1 MTWSV
6 PILGIE
12 NVLKHPSGG
21 DEIMHVSKL
30 VLAAALVLGG
40 CATVPS
46 AEPAQTTPGV
56 SAQDTSEALI
66 ADIVARMTLERKIGQ
81 LIQPQINSFTA
92 EDMERYRFGSY
103 LNGGNG
109 GPYGDEFAPASE
121 WLRLADEMYD
131 ASVKPLPNGEPAIP
145 VMWGTDAVHGHS
157 NIVGATLFPHNIALG
172 AAGDADLVRRIGH
185 ATAIEIEV
193 TGIDWNFSPTVAVAR
208 DDRWGRTYESY
219 SENPDLV
226 AKMGAALVEGQQGT
240 PGTEGYLGDGRV
252 IATAKHFFGDGGTEQ
267 GVDQGD
273 VNGDIGELLAL
284 HGRPYPAAIDA
295 GVEAV
300 MASFNSINGRKMH
313 GNKELLTD
321 VLRGEMGF
329 DGLVVGDWNGH
340 GQIKGCTVT
349 VCPQSLMAGLDIY
362 MVPDDWKP
370 LMDSLLAQVK
380 DGTIPMARVD
390 EAVTR
395 VLRVKHRAGLLG
407 PDAQRPSER
416 GFAGRYDLLASPEH
430 RALAREAVA
439 KSQVLLKNDG
449 VLPIKAG
456 ANVLVAG
463 SAAND
468 VGQQSGGWTLEWQ
481 GGRKDQLP
489 REKFPSATSIWD
501 GIKENVSAHGGS
513 ATLSEDG
520 SFDVRPDVAI
530 VVFGER
536 PYAEFAGDQRDLA
549 FRDEEGL
556 KLLRQFEEQDIPTV
570 AVFLSGRPMWMNREL
585 NAADAFVASW
595 LPGSEGAGVADVLT
609 GKRDA
614 TGRLSFSWPASCEGQ
629 PVNSADGA
637 LFAFG
642 YGRSLADTT
651 TLPEL
656 SEECA
661 ALAVVEGAEMFG
673 SGRLGS
679 GISAFVGRLD
689 GAGFEELM
697 PQMRGD
703 MNGSGVLARGYDRD
717 AQEDSREISMRAG
730 SYFGLEQSNDT
741 GGAYRISYE
750 MVTRPTGAIR
760 LRSGDSVLDVT
771 AQFEL
776 AQGKGWREM
785 TLSTSCLADVGSR
798 LSFESDGEV
807 TFRISSVR
815 REELAE
821 GTECSF

>member
-1 MTWSV
+1 MRYIALALASS
-6 PILGIE
+6 LG
-12 NVLKHPSGG
+12 LS
-21 DEIMHVSKL
+21 
-30 VLAAALVLGG
+30 A

-46 AEPAQTTPGV
+46 AVPAQTSPVASAEDLAEAEVADLV
-56 SAQDTSEALI
+56 S
-66 ADIVARMTLERKIGQ
+66 RMSLERKIGQ
-81 LIQPQINSFTA
+81 LIQPQINSFTPQ
-92 EDMERYRFGSY
+92 DMERYRFGSY

-121 WLRLADEMYD
+121 WLRHADEMYD
-131 ASVKPLPNGEPAIP
+131 ASVKPLPDGEPVIP
-145 VMWGTDAVHGHS
+145 TMWGTDAVHGHS
-157 NIVGATLFPHNIALG
+157 NIVGATIFPHNIAIG
-172 AAGDADLVRRIGH
+172 ATGDAELVQRIGH

-219 SENPDLV
+219 SEDPDLV
-226 AKMGAALVEGQQGT
+226 AQLGAALIVGQQGS
-240 PGTEGYLGDGRV
+240 PGSEDFLGDGRV
-252 IATAKHFFGDGGTEQ
+252 FVTAKHFFGDGGTEQ

-273 VNGDIGELLAL
+273 VNGEINALLDL

-295 GVEAV
+295 GVQAV

-321 VLRGEMGF
+321 VLRGQMGF

-349 VCPQSLMAGLDIY
+349 DCPQSLMAGLDIY
-362 MVPDDWKP
+362 MVPDDWKV
-370 LMDSLLAQVK
+370 LMETLIAQVK

-395 VLRVKHRAGLLG
+395 VLRVKQRAGLLG
-407 PDAQRPSER
+407 ENAKRPSER
-416 GFAGRYDLLASPEH
+416 GVAGQYDLLASPEH

-449 VLPIKAG
+449 VLPLKAG

-463 SAAND
+463 SAADD

-481 GGRKDQLP
+481 GGRKDTLP
-489 REKFPSATSIWD
+489 RDYFAKATSIWD
-501 GIKENVSAHGGS
+501 GIKENVTAEGGS

-520 SFDVRPDVAI
+520 SFEARPDIAI
-530 VVFGER
+530 VVFGEH
-536 PYAEFAGDQRDLA
+536 PYAEFAGDQRNLV

-556 KLLRQFEEQDIPTV
+556 TLLRQFDEQDIPTV
-570 AVFLSGRPMWMNREL
+570 AVFLSGRAMWMNREI

-609 GKRDA
+609 GKREA

-629 PVNSADGA
+629 PVNSPEGA

-642 YGRSLADTT
+642 YGRTLSDNSPLA
-651 TLPEL
+651 TLNEDCGAL
-656 SEECA
+656 S
-661 ALAVVEGAEMFG
+661 VVEGSELFG

-679 GISAFVGRLD
+679 GVSAFVGRLD

-703 MNGSGVLARGYDRD
+703 MNGSGVLVRGFDRD
-717 AQEDSREISMRAG
+717 AQEDSREITMRAG
-730 SYFGLEQSNDT
+730 SYFGLEQSNNT
-741 GGAYRISYE
+741 GGVYRIAYE
-750 MVTRPTGAIR
+750 VVKRPAGTIR
-760 LRSGDSVLDVT
+760 LRSGNAVLDVT

-776 AQGKGWREM
+776 ATAKGFREM
-785 TLSTSCLADVGSR
+785 VVTESCLAGLGKR
-798 LSFESDGEV
+798 IAFESDGDV
-807 TFRISSVR
+807 TFRISSVK
-815 REELAE
+815 REEVAE

>member
-1 MTWSV
+1 MRYIALALATG
-6 PILGIE
+6 LG
-12 NVLKHPSGG
+12 LS
-21 DEIMHVSKL
+21 
-30 VLAAALVLGG
+30 A

-46 AEPAQTTPGV
+46 AVPAQTSPV
-56 SAQDTSEALI
+56 ASAEDLAEAEI
-66 ADIVARMTLERKIGQ
+66 ADIVSRMSLERKIGQ
-81 LIQPQINSFTA
+81 LIQPQINSFTP

-121 WLRLADEMYD
+121 WLRYADEMYD
-131 ASVKPLPNGEPAIP
+131 ASVKPLPDGEPVIP
-145 VMWGTDAVHGHS
+145 TMWGTDAVHGHS
-157 NIVGATLFPHNIALG
+157 NIVGATIFPHNIALG
-172 AAGDADLVRRIGH
+172 ATGDAELVQRIGH

-219 SENPDLV
+219 SEDPDLV
-226 AKMGAALVEGQQGT
+226 AKLGAALIVGQQGT
-240 PGTEGYLGDGRV
+240 PNSEDFLGDGRV
-252 IATAKHFFGDGGTEQ
+252 FVTAKHFFGDGGTER

-273 VNGDIGELLAL
+273 VNGDINALLDL

-295 GVEAV
+295 GVQAV

-321 VLRGEMGF
+321 VLRGQMGF

-349 VCPQSLMAGLDIY
+349 DCPQSLMAGLDIY
-362 MVPDDWKP
+362 MVPDDWKV
-370 LMDSLLAQVK
+370 LMETLIAQVK

-395 VLRVKHRAGLLG
+395 VLRVKQRAGLLG
-407 PDAQRPSER
+407 ENAKRPSER
-416 GFAGRYDLLASPEH
+416 GVAGQYDLLASPEH

-449 VLPIKAG
+449 VLPLKAG

-463 SAAND
+463 SAADD

-481 GGRKDQLP
+481 GGRKDTLP
-489 REKFPSATSIWD
+489 RDYFAKATSIWD
-501 GIKENVSAHGGS
+501 GIKENVTAEGGS

-520 SFDVRPDVAI
+520 SFEARPDIAI
-530 VVFGER
+530 VVFGEH
-536 PYAEFAGDQRDLA
+536 PYAEFAGDQRNLV

-556 KLLRQFEEQDIPTV
+556 TLLRQFDEQDIPTV
-570 AVFLSGRPMWMNREL
+570 AVFLSGRAMWMNREI

-609 GKRDA
+609 GKREA

-629 PVNSADGA
+629 PVNSPEGA

-642 YGRSLADTT
+642 YGRTLSDNSPLA
-651 TLPEL
+651 TLNEDCGAL
-656 SEECA
+656 S
-661 ALAVVEGAEMFG
+661 VVEGSELFG

-679 GISAFVGRLD
+679 GVSAFVGRLD

-703 MNGSGVLARGYDRD
+703 MNGSGVLVRGFDRD
-717 AQEDSREISMRAG
+717 AQEDSREITMRAG
-730 SYFGLEQSNDT
+730 SYFGLEQSNNT
-741 GGAYRISYE
+741 GGVYRIAYE
-750 MVTRPTGAIR
+750 VVTRPAGTIR
-760 LRSGDSVLDVT
+760 LRSGNAVLDVT

-776 AQGKGWREM
+776 ATAKGFREM
-785 TLSTSCLADVGSR
+785 VVTESCLAGLGKR
-798 LSFESDGEV
+798 IAFESDGDV
-807 TFRISSVR
+807 TFRISSVK
-815 REELAE
+815 REEVAE

>member
-1 MTWSV
+1 MSA
-6 PILGIE
+6 
-12 NVLKHPSGG
+12 
-21 DEIMHVSKL
+21 DDAEIASL
-30 VLAAALVLGG
+30 
-40 CATVPS
+40 
-46 AEPAQTTPGV
+46 
-56 SAQDTSEALI
+56 
-66 ADIVARMTLERKIGQ
+66 VARMSLERKIAQ

-92 EDMERYRFGSY
+92 EDMKTYRFGSY

-109 GPYGDEFAPASE
+109 GPYGDEFAPPSE

-131 ASVKPLPNGEPAIP
+131 ASVQPLPGGEPAIP

-172 AAGDADLVRRIGH
+172 AANDADLVRRIGH

-226 AKMGAALVEGQQGT
+226 AKLGAALIEGQQGVK
-240 PGTEGYLGDGRV
+240 GSEGYLGAGRV

-273 VNGDIGELLAL
+273 VNGDIDALLAL

-295 GVEAV
+295 GVETI

-313 GNKELLTD
+313 GNEALLTE
-321 VLRGEMGF
+321 VLRGQMGF

-340 GQIKGCTVT
+340 GQVKGCTVT
-349 VCPQSLMAGLDIY
+349 DCPQSLMAGLDIY
-362 MVPDDWKP
+362 MVPDDWKA
-370 LMDSLLAQVK
+370 LMDSLIAQVK
-380 DGTIPMARVD
+380 DGTIPMSRID

-395 VLRVKHRAGLLG
+395 VLRVKQRAGLLG
-407 PDAQRPSER
+407 EGAQRPSER
-416 GFAGRYDLLASPEH
+416 GYAGRYEMLASPEH

-439 KSQVLLKNDG
+439 RSQVLLKNNG

-463 SAAND
+463 TAADD
-468 VGQQSGGWTLEWQ
+468 VGQASGGWTLEWQ

-489 REKFPSATSIWD
+489 RDRFPKATTIWD
-501 GIKENVSAHGGS
+501 GLKANVAANGGS
-513 ATLSEDG
+513 AVLSEDG
-520 SFDVRPDVAI
+520 SFDTRPDTAI
-530 VVFGER
+530 VVFGEK
-536 PYAEFAGDQRDLA
+536 PYAEFAGDQRDLV

-556 KLLRQFEEQDIPTV
+556 KLLKSFKAQGIPTV
-570 AVFLSGRPMWMNREL
+570 ALFLSGRPMWMNREL

-609 GKRDA
+609 GAREA
-614 TGRLSFSWPASCEGQ
+614 TGRLSFSWPATCEGR
-629 PVNSADGA
+629 PLNSADGA

-642 YGRSLADTT
+642 YGLSLTQSAP
-651 TLPEL
+651 LGEL
-656 SEECA
+656 SEDCA
-661 ALAVVEGAEMFG
+661 PLTIVEGAEMFG
-673 SGRLGS
+673 SGRLGT
-679 GISAFVGRLD
+679 GVSAFVGRLD

-703 MNGSGVLARGYDRD
+703 MNGSGVTSRGYDRD
-717 AQEDSREISMRAG
+717 AQEDSREISMKAG

-741 GGAYRISYE
+741 GGVYRIEYAV
-750 MVTRPTGAIR
+750 VTRPTGAVR
-760 LRSGDSVLDVT
+760 LRASSADGEENTLDIT
-771 AQFEL
+771 PQFEL
-776 AQGKGWREM
+776 AYSKGWREM
-785 TLSTSCLADVGSR
+785 VISEACVADLGKR
-798 LSFESDGEV
+798 IAFESDGEV
-807 TFRISSVR
+807 TFRIASVK
-815 REELAE
+815 REEAAPD
-821 GTECSF
+821 TECSF

>member
-1 MTWSV
+1 
-6 PILGIE
+6 
-12 NVLKHPSGG
+12 
-21 DEIMHVSKL
+21 
-30 VLAAALVLGG
+30 
-40 CATVPS
+40 
-46 AEPAQTTPGV
+46 
-56 SAQDTSEALI
+56 
-66 ADIVARMTLERKIGQ
+66 
-81 LIQPQINSFTA
+81 
-92 EDMERYRFGSY
+92 
-103 LNGGNG
+103 
-109 GPYGDEFAPASE
+109 
-121 WLRLADEMYD
+121 
-131 ASVKPLPNGEPAIP
+131 
-145 VMWGTDAVHGHS
+145 MWGTDAVHGHS
-157 NIVGATLFPHNIALG
+157 NIVGATIFPHNIALG
-172 AAGDADLVRRIGH
+172 ATGDAELVQRIGH

-219 SENPDLV
+219 SEDPDLV
-226 AKMGAALVEGQQGT
+226 AKLGAALIVGQQGS
-240 PGTEGYLGDGRV
+240 PGSEDFLGDGRV
-252 IATAKHFFGDGGTEQ
+252 FVTAKHFFGDGGTEQ

-273 VNGDIGELLAL
+273 VNGEINALLDL

-295 GVEAV
+295 GVQAV

-321 VLRGEMGF
+321 VLRGQMGF

-349 VCPQSLMAGLDIY
+349 DCPQSLMAGLDIY
-362 MVPDDWKP
+362 MVPDDWKV
-370 LMDSLLAQVK
+370 LMETLIAQVK

-395 VLRVKHRAGLLG
+395 VLRVKQRAGLLG
-407 PDAQRPSER
+407 ENAKRPSER
-416 GFAGRYDLLASPEH
+416 GVAGQYDLLASPEH

-449 VLPIKAG
+449 VLPLKAG

-463 SAAND
+463 SAADD

-481 GGRKDQLP
+481 GGRKDTLP
-489 REKFPSATSIWD
+489 RDYFPKATSIWD
-501 GIKENVSAHGGS
+501 GIKENVTAEGGS

-520 SFDVRPDVAI
+520 SFEARPDIAI
-530 VVFGER
+530 VVFGEH
-536 PYAEFAGDQRDLA
+536 PYAEFAGDQRNLV

-556 KLLRQFEEQDIPTV
+556 TLLRQFDEQDIPTV
-570 AVFLSGRPMWMNREL
+570 AVFLSGRAMWMNREI

-609 GKRDA
+609 GKREA

-629 PVNSADGA
+629 PVNSPEGA

-642 YGRSLADTT
+642 YGRTLSDNSPLA
-651 TLPEL
+651 TLNEDCGAL
-656 SEECA
+656 S
-661 ALAVVEGAEMFG
+661 VVEGSELFG

-679 GISAFVGRLD
+679 GVSAFVGRLD

-703 MNGSGVLARGYDRD
+703 MNGSGVLVRGFDRD
-717 AQEDSREISMRAG
+717 AQEDSREITMRAG
-730 SYFGLEQSNDT
+730 SYFGLEQSNNT
-741 GGAYRISYE
+741 GGVYRIAYE
-750 MVTRPTGAIR
+750 VVKRPAGTIR
-760 LRSGDSVLDVT
+760 LRSGNAVLDVT

-776 AQGKGWREM
+776 ATAKGFREM
-785 TLSTSCLADVGSR
+785 VVTESCLAGLGKR
-798 LSFESDGEV
+798 IAFESDGDV
-807 TFRISSVR
+807 TFRISSVK
-815 REELAE
+815 REEVAE

>member
-1 MTWSV
+1 MRYIALALATG
-6 PILGIE
+6 LG
-12 NVLKHPSGG
+12 LS
-21 DEIMHVSKL
+21 
-30 VLAAALVLGG
+30 A

-46 AEPAQTTPGV
+46 AVPAQTSPV
-56 SAQDTSEALI
+56 ASAEDLAEAEI
-66 ADIVARMTLERKIGQ
+66 ADIVSRMSLERKIGQ
-81 LIQPQINSFTA
+81 LIQPQINSFTP

-121 WLRLADEMYD
+121 WLRYADEMYD
-131 ASVKPLPNGEPAIP
+131 ASVKPLPDGEPVIP
-145 VMWGTDAVHGHS
+145 TMWGTDAVHGHS
-157 NIVGATLFPHNIALG
+157 NIVGATLFPHNIGLG
-172 AAGDADLVRRIGH
+172 ATGDPELLRRIGH

-219 SENPDLV
+219 SEDPDLV
-226 AKMGAALVEGQQGT
+226 AKLGAALIVGQQGS
-240 PGTEGYLGDGRV
+240 PGSEDFLGDGRV
-252 IATAKHFFGDGGTEQ
+252 FVTAKHFFGDGGTEQ

-273 VNGDIGELLAL
+273 VNGDINALLDL

-295 GVEAV
+295 GVQAV

-321 VLRGEMGF
+321 VLRGQMSF

-349 VCPQSLMAGLDIY
+349 DCPQSLMAGLDIY
-362 MVPDDWKP
+362 MVPDDWKV
-370 LMDSLLAQVK
+370 LMETLIAQVK

-395 VLRVKHRAGLLG
+395 VLRVKQRAGLLG
-407 PDAQRPSER
+407 ENAKRPSER
-416 GFAGRYDLLASPEH
+416 GVAGQYDLLASPEH

-449 VLPIKAG
+449 VLPLKAG

-463 SAAND
+463 SAADD

-481 GGRKDQLP
+481 GGRKDTLP
-489 REKFPSATSIWD
+489 RDYFPKATSIWD
-501 GIKENVSAHGGS
+501 GIKENVTAEGGS

-520 SFDVRPDVAI
+520 SFEARPDIAI
-530 VVFGER
+530 VVFGEH
-536 PYAEFAGDQRDLA
+536 PYAEFAGDQRNLV

-556 KLLRQFEEQDIPTV
+556 TLLRQFDEQDIPTV
-570 AVFLSGRPMWMNREL
+570 AVFLSGRAMWMNREI

-609 GKRDA
+609 GKREA

-629 PVNSADGA
+629 PVNSPEGA

-642 YGRSLADTT
+642 YGRTLSDNSPLA
-651 TLPEL
+651 TLNEDCGAL
-656 SEECA
+656 SE
-661 ALAVVEGAEMFG
+661 VEGSELFG

-679 GISAFVGRLD
+679 GVSAFVGRLD

-703 MNGSGVLARGYDRD
+703 MNGSGVLVRGFDRD
-717 AQEDSREISMRAG
+717 AQEDSREITMRAG
-730 SYFGLEQSNDT
+730 SYFGLEQSNNT
-741 GGAYRISYE
+741 GGVYRIAYE
-750 MVTRPTGAIR
+750 VVTRPAGTIR
-760 LRSGDSVLDVT
+760 LRSGNAVLDVT

-776 AQGKGWREM
+776 ATAKGFREM
-785 TLSTSCLADVGSR
+785 VVTESCLAGLGKR
-798 LSFESDGEV
+798 IAFESDGDV
-807 TFRISSVR
+807 TFRISSVK
-815 REELAE
+815 REEVAE

>member
-1 MTWSV
+1 MR
-6 PILGIE
+6 
-12 NVLKHPSGG
+12 
-21 DEIMHVSKL
+21 VSML
-30 VLAAALVLGG
+30 ALAAAFTLSG
-40 CATVPS
+40 CAAMPG
-46 AEPAQTTPGV
+46 AETAPTASEPV
-56 SAQDTSEALI
+56 AANASEAQI
-66 ADIVARMTLERKIGQ
+66 ADLVSRMSLERKIAQ

-109 GPYGDEFAPASE
+109 GPYGDEFAHPSE
-121 WLRLADEMYD
+121 WLRHADEMYD

-145 VMWGTDAVHGHS
+145 TMWGTDAVHGHS

-219 SENPDLV
+219 SEDPDLV
-226 AKMGAALVEGQQGT
+226 AKLGAALVEGQQGT
-240 PGTEGYLGDGRV
+240 PGSEDYLGDGRV

-273 VNGDIGELLAL
+273 VNGDISALIDL

-313 GNKELLTD
+313 GNKPLLTD
-321 VLRGEMGF
+321 VLRGDMGF

-349 VCPQSLMAGLDIY
+349 DCPQSLMAGLDIY
-362 MVPDDWKP
+362 MVPDDWKA
-370 LMDSLLAQVK
+370 LMESLIAQVR

-395 VLRVKHRAGLLG
+395 VLRVKQRAGLLG
-407 PDAQRPSER
+407 PDAKRPSER
-416 GFAGRYDLLASPEH
+416 GYAGRYELLASPEH

-439 KSQVLLKNDG
+439 RSQVVLKNDG
-449 VLPIKAG
+449 VLPLKPG

-463 SAAND
+463 TAAD
-468 VGQQSGGWTLEWQ
+468 DIGQASGGWTLEWQ

-489 REKFPSATSIWD
+489 RERFPNASSIWD
-501 GIKENVSAHGGS
+501 GIKQNVTAAGGT
-513 ATLSEDG
+513 ATLAEDG
-520 SFDVRPDVAI
+520 TFEARPDVAV

-536 PYAEFAGDQRDLA
+536 PYAEFAGDQRDLV

-556 KLLRQFEEQDIPTV
+556 KLLRSYREQGIPTV

-585 NAADAFVASW
+585 NAANAFVASW

-614 TGRLSFSWPASCEGQ
+614 TGRLSFSWPAKCEGQ
-629 PVNSADGA
+629 PVNSPAGA

-642 YGRSLADTT
+642 YGRSLSDTSP
-651 TLPEL
+651 LAEL
-656 SEECA
+656 SEDCA
-661 ALAVVEGAEMFG
+661 ALAANDSANMFG

-679 GISAFVGRLD
+679 GTSAFVGRLD
-689 GAGFEELM
+689 GTGIEELM
-697 PQMRGD
+697 PNMRGD
-703 MNGSGVLARGYDRD
+703 TNGAGVVLRGYDRD
-717 AQEDSREISMRAG
+717 AQEDSREISMPQG
-730 SYFGLEQSNDT
+730 SYFGVVQSNDT
-741 GGAYRISYE
+741 GGAYRIAYE
-750 MVTRPTGAIR
+750 VVMRPSGAIR
-760 LRSGDSVLDVT
+760 LRSGDSELDVT

-776 AQGKGWREM
+776 AQAKGWREM
-785 TLSTSCLADVGSR
+785 VISEACLADVGPR
-798 LSFESDGEV
+798 LSFEAEGEV
-807 TFRISSVR
+807 TFRISSIK
-815 REELAE
+815 REDLTE